1 MLDNMLFDLPSFIN
15 LVLSGLIG
23 VVTSWAITYVY
34 YKKIALQNE
43 YSERYEKNSQTT
55 FCPL

>member
-34 YKKIALQNE
+34 SLLSGENYSKINCLG
-43 YSERYEKNSQTT
+43 SCSTGI
-55 FCPL
+55 L